1 MSFFLILGWIKFR
14 PQLHPFAQ
22 MAYSLLFAIP
32 KVTRLHLRRGLEYL
46 RYVHLGAQTL
56 LEQFERDDNIQTLLV
71 AMRDAFDFTNQEGT
85 LKTTDRVPR
94 QARSSRSCC
103 SMSAIAATSSN
114 CTHGIL
120 NSVRNYYPFRW
131 RTQTWGFQGFE
142 F

>member
-1 MSFFLILGWIKFR
+1 
-14 PQLHPFAQ
+14 

-46 RYVHLGAQTL
+46 RYVHLGAQTF

-94 QARSSRSCC
+94 QARILTLMLQHVCNCC
-103 SMSAIAATSSN
+103 DFIQLYARDSQF
-114 CTHGIL
+114 CT
-120 NSVRNYYPFRW
+120 
-131 RTQTWGFQGFE
+131 
-142 F
+142 